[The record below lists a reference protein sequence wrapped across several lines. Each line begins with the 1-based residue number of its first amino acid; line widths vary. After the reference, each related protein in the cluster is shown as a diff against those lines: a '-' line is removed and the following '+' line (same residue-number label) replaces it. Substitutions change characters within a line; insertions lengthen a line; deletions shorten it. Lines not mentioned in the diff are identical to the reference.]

1 MVKGILDSE
10 IVEDGGAKCYAEI
23 PKAYHVIV
31 GVISVFIHF
40 TISKKWAPHLVNPHI
55 QYSIKPN
62 VVEKI
67 FAIFGIVSLVLTCL
81 KIMRLARTDFKQNL
95 DKPMFP
101 AKNIG
106 SHSASAEGTECYEDL
121 DFGQW

>member
-1 MVKGILDSE
+1 MVKGILDSG

-67 FAIFGIVSLVLTCL
+67 FAIFGIVSLVLTFY
-81 KIMRLARTDFKQNL
+81 FKLITGKGIFIFNPCHVAL
-95 DKPMFP
+95 LLTVILLLLPT
-101 AKNIG
+101 
-106 SHSASAEGTECYEDL
+106 S
-121 DFGQW
+121 

>member
-1 MVKGILDSE
+1 MVKGILDSG

-55 QYSIKPN
+55 
-62 VVEKI
+62 
-67 FAIFGIVSLVLTCL
+67 
-81 KIMRLARTDFKQNL
+81 
-95 DKPMFP
+95 
-101 AKNIG
+101 
-106 SHSASAEGTECYEDL
+106 
-121 DFGQW
+121 